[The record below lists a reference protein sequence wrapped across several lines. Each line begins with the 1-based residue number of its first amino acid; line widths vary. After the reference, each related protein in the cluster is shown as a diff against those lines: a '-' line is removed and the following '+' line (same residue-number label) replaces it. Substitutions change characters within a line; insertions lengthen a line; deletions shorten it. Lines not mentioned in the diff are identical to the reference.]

1 MTQHITI
8 YGKGGVGKTTFGANL
23 SAALAES
30 GARVMIVGCDLK
42 ADSGFLLHG
51 SSNVPTLLGALQSG
65 AKLSAADLVTG
76 GYRGIA
82 CLEVGDSLVEEECVT
97 RSIGRG
103 LRLLD
108 TLGIFAELTPDF
120 VIYDLP
126 GAIGCSGITAHLDR
140 SPFQRAFVVTSG
152 DLMSFYAANSFFKTI
167 SRHDGFSSGALIGNG
182 LSCSFEESFV
192 EDFARQIK
200 APVAS
205 MIPRSLVVRHCELY
219 GKTVIE
225 SAPHSN
231 LAQVYRRLAGQI
243 MTERHDGGASLPT
256 PLSVPELRAW
266 AKGWGDRLGELEF
279 GILKDGAGI

>member
-1 MTQHITI
+1 
-8 YGKGGVGKTTFGANL
+8 
-23 SAALAES
+23 
-30 GARVMIVGCDLK
+30 MIIGCDLK

-65 AKLSAADLVTG
+65 ANLSAADLVIG

-82 CLEVGDSLVEEECVT
+82 CLEVGDSLLEEECVT

-108 TLGIFAELTPDF
+108 SLGTFEELKPDF
-120 VIYDLP
+120 VLYDLP
-126 GAIGCSGITAHLDR
+126 GAIGCSGITAHLER
-140 SPFQRAFVVTSG
+140 SPFQRAFVITSG

-167 SRHDGFSSGALIGNG
+167 SRHDRFSSGALIGNG

-192 EDFARQIK
+192 DDFARQIK

-231 LAQVYRRLAGQI
+231 LAEVYRRLSGQI
-243 MTERHDGGASLPT
+243 VQGRHDHKLTLPT